1 LNAPSLDHDS
11 TKPTEVPED
20 DSSSSLLTV
29 VIAAAVAAF
38 VVLAVVFSD
47 PQESTQLGQGS
58 SAPVFDLPLIDG
70 GQQSLA
76 DYRGK
81 VVLLN
86 FWATWCKPCQDEMP
100 SMERLHVELR
110 DQGFE
115 LVAIS
120 VDDEL
125 APVLEFR
132 DEHELSFPILL
143 DADMAVANAYQTN
156 RFPESLLIDG
166 QGKIISRFVGPREWD
181 DPLYVERIREL
192 LPPSQGPSPQDGP
205 SQGQTSR
212 GIDQPLPGTGSSR

>member
-1 LNAPSLDHDS
+1 MNAPSLDPDS
-11 TKPTEVPED
+11 EKTTDVPEE
-20 DSSSSLLTV
+20 DSSSSLLTI

-76 DYRGK
+76 DYHGK

-86 FWATWCKPCQDEMP
+86 FWATWCKPCKDEMP
-100 SMERLHVELR
+100 SMERLYVELR

-120 VDDEL
+120 VDDEW

-132 DEHELSFPILL
+132 DEHELTFPILL
-143 DADMAVANAYQTN
+143 DADMAVANAYQTH

-166 QGKIISRFVGPREWD
+166 QGEIISRFVGPREWD

-192 LPPSQGPSPQDGP
+192 LPPSHDAPPQDAP
-205 SQGQTSR
+205 
-212 GIDQPLPGTGSSR
+212 PKE